1 MFRRRRRRREREK
14 ERPISTETLEREK
27 EREKGRRGQR
37 PRRKETPRERI
48 QICPQLKI
56 GHHALSLVL
65 YPALL
70 PHPSGWEGC
79 ARRKTPLVR
88 FPDVEARRVCASAG
102 EERQSDTAILS
113 SLAPDFPPTND
124 DDDEK
129 KNVIIIVIIARRKK
143 NASQTRSPT
152 KGHARFHPATARQ
165 TARFS
170 LASVPRSSAGSG
182 PRRS

>member
-1 MFRRRRRRREREK
+1 FAHGHFSLRVFRRRRRREREK

-88 FPDVEARRVCASAG
+88 FPDVEARRVRASAG

-129 KNVIIIVIIARRKK
+129 K
-143 NASQTRSPT
+143 T
-152 KGHARFHPATARQ
+152 
-165 TARFS
+165 
-170 LASVPRSSAGSG
+170 
-182 PRRS
+182 

>member
-1 MFRRRRRRREREK
+1 MFRRRRRREREK

-37 PRRKETPRERI
+37 PRRKETRENSNLPPIEDWTPRSLSRSLSRPTPASIRVGGMRSSQNPARSVPRRRSASRLRQRRGRETERHRH
-48 QICPQLKI
+48 PFVF
-56 GHHALSLVL
+56 GAGF
-65 YPALL
+65 PADK
-70 PHPSGWEGC
+70 
-79 ARRKTPLVR
+79 RR
-88 FPDVEARRVCASAG
+88 RR
-102 EERQSDTAILS
+102 R
-113 SLAPDFPPTND
+113 
-124 DDDEK
+124 K

>member
-1 MFRRRRRRREREK
+1 MFRRRRRREREK

-56 GHHALSLVL
+56 GHHALSRSLSRPT
-65 YPALL
+65 PASIRVGGMRSSQN
-70 PHPSGWEGC
+70 PARSVPRRRSASRSRQRRGRETERHRHPFVFGAGFP
-79 ARRKTPLVR
+79 ADKRR
-88 FPDVEARRVCASAG
+88 RR
-102 EERQSDTAILS
+102 R
-113 SLAPDFPPTND
+113 
-124 DDDEK
+124 K

>member
-1 MFRRRRRRREREK
+1 MFRRRRRREREK
-14 ERPISTETLEREK
+14 KRDPSVRKRSSERKRERK
-27 EREKGRRGQR
+27 VDGDRDREGK
-37 PRRKETPRERI
+37 KRERI

-56 GHHALSLVL
+56 GHHALSHVL